1 MKTFKNLLIIF
12 VLVIAGSYIGGT
24 YNTLKTQENEI
35 ERTLAEIENNLQSRF
50 DTLSGSAESAKLSAD
65 LEKEI
70 FTQIAKYRSGIT
82 EADSKNEMVQALSK
96 ANTGFRGILAT
107 FENYPQVKSTQLFA
121 QLQTDVSGSENR
133 LRIARKD
140 FNDAS
145 NEFNNIIDV
154 FPTNLIAMIFSFG
167 NVELFEADQEA
178 TKRPSLT
185 DIVDEN

>member
-1 MKTFKNLLIIF
+1 MKTFKNLVVIFIIVLI
-12 VLVIAGSYIGGT
+12 ASYMGGT
-24 YNTLKTQENEI
+24 YNTLQTQENEI

-65 LEKEI
+65 LEREI
-70 FTQIAKYRSGIT
+70 FTDIAKFRSGI
-82 EADSKNEMVQALSK
+82 ENADSTNAKVEALNQA
-96 ANTGFRGILAT
+96 AAGFRGILAT
-107 FENYPQVKSTQLFA
+107 FENYPQVKSTQLFS

-154 FPTNLIAMIFSFG
+154 FPTNFIAMIFGFD